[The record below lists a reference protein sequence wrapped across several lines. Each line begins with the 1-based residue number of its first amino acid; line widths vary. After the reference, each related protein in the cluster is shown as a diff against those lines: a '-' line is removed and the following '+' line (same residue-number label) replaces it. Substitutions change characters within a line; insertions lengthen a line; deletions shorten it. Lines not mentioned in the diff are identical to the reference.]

1 MIFTHNPGR
10 VEAFSD
16 AVFGFAATL
25 MVITIDTD
33 ASFSTLVE
41 TNQTNWITFAVTFFV
56 LVALWKVHYN
66 FFRRTSY
73 MDNWIITFN
82 SILLFVTLYYI
93 FPLKSMLNSMMG
105 LEEQTWESLSSL
117 FAFYGGGFVLIF
129 LSLSLMYYRAYKKT
143 SSIGESLSLLF
154 YTRHFA
160 IYVAVG
166 LLSIVLATMSVGI
179 NFGLP
184 GFIYVIIGFLAW
196 GHAVWF
202 NKKYKDAIE

>member
-1 MIFTHNPGR
+1 MAFLHDTKRI
-10 VEAFSD
+10 EAFSD

-33 ASFSTLVE
+33 ASFSNLIQ

-66 FFRRTSY
+66 FFRRTNY

-82 SILLFVTLYYI
+82 SILLFVILYYI
-93 FPLKSMLNSMMG
+93 FPLKSLLNSLMG
-105 LEEQTWESLSSL
+105 LEEQPWESLASL
-117 FAFYGGGFVLIF
+117 FAFYSGGFVLIF

-143 SSIGESLSLLF
+143 NSIADSLNLLF

-166 LLSIVLATMSVGI
+166 LLSILLATMGIGI
-179 NFGLP
+179 NYGLP
-184 GFIYVIIGFLAW
+184 GFIYVIIGFLCW

>member
-1 MIFTHNPGR
+1 MGFTHDTNR
-10 VEAFSD
+10 IEAFSD

-33 ASFSTLVE
+33 ASFSNLIQ
-41 TNQTNWITFAVTFFV
+41 TNQANWVTFAVTFFV

-66 FFRRTSY
+66 FFRRTKY

-82 SILLFVTLYYI
+82 SVLLFVILYYI
-93 FPLKSMLNSMMG
+93 FPLRSMLNSMMG
-105 LEEQTWESLSSL
+105 KEIQTWESLSSL
-117 FAFYGGGFVLIF
+117 FTFYSGGFVLIF
-129 LSLSLMYYRAYKKT
+129 LCLSLMYYRAYKKT
-143 SSIGESLSLLF
+143 SSIGESLNLLF

-160 IYVAVG
+160 IYVLVG
-166 LLSIVLATMSVGI
+166 LLSMVLAAMGIGI

-184 GFIYVIIGFLAW
+184 GFIYMIIGLLAW
-196 GHAVWF
+196 GHAIWF

>member
-1 MIFTHNPGR
+1 MAFTHDTNR
-10 VEAFSD
+10 IEAFSD

-25 MVITIDTD
+25 MVITIDTN
-33 ASFSTLVE
+33 ASFSNLI
-41 TNQTNWITFAVTFFV
+41 QTNKANWVTFAVTFFV

-66 FFRRTSY
+66 FFRRTKY

-82 SILLFVTLYYI
+82 SVLLFVILYYI
-93 FPLKSMLNSMMG
+93 FPLRSMLNSLMG
-105 LEEQTWESLSSL
+105 KESQTWESLSSL
-117 FAFYGGGFVLIF
+117 FAFYSGGFVLIF
-129 LSLSLMYYRAYKKT
+129 LSFSLMYYRAYKKT
-143 SSIGESLSLLF
+143 SSVGDSLNLLF

-160 IYVAVG
+160 IYVIVG
-166 LLSIVLATMSVGI
+166 LLSIVLATMGVGI
-179 NFGLP
+179 QFGLP